1 MENKDINIAEI
12 LKDCPEGTKLY
23 SPLFGE
29 LKFGKL
35 DSSEH
40 YPILI
45 DTDNS
50 RAFTFDSNGR
60 FYSTYPTAECLLFP
74 SSEMRDWTKFFKRG
88 DVAIHS
94 FNGCGVLVEEWT
106 DDSYTSFKASVFQ
119 LKKGGFAKRD
129 KRVLSIDDF
138 VKASDEQRDKFISDM
153 EKFFGGKYNPD
164 TLQVEKS
171 TCPFMPFDKVLV
183 RDTDEQT
190 WCANYFSHYK
200 NDPDYFLCLYKRHLS
215 LLHPLQRAYRPPPR
229 HNRPIHGRRQ
239 RMSCPFSLENVKFR
253 ETAHIAFEDE
263 YVTAYQST
271 DIVPKIYKSVN
282 TPRDKSGLASGKPK
296 TYYRTRYSS
305 WVTEKTFITQ
315 YPKIREK
322 F

>member
-1 MENKDINIAEI
+1 MENKINIAEI
-12 LKDCPEGTKLY
+12 LQDCPKGMKLY

-129 KRVLSIDDF
+129 KRALSIDDF

-171 TCPFMPFDKVLV
+171 TCSFMPFDKVLV
-183 RDTDEQT
+183 RDTDEQA

-200 NDPDYFLCLYKRHLS
+200 NDPDYFYVCTNGIYHYCIPYNE
-215 LLHPLQRAYRPPPR
+215 H
-229 HNRPIHGRRQ
+229 
-239 RMSCPFSLENVKFR
+239 
-253 ETAHIAFEDE
+253 TAHLLG
-263 YVTAYQST
+263 TT
-271 DIVPKIYKSVN
+271 DSY
-282 TPRDKSGLASGKPK
+282 
-296 TYYRTRYSS
+296 
-305 WVTEKTFITQ
+305 TEGGS
-315 YPKIREK
+315 E
-322 F
+322 

>member
-1 MENKDINIAEI
+1 MENKINIAEI
-12 LKDCPEGTKLY
+12 LKDCPKGTKLY

-29 LKFGKL
+29 VTLEEVNTECTALITIKYNANICSKFFKTGL
-35 DSSEH
+35 YYNYE
-40 YPILI
+40 
-45 DTDNS
+45 
-50 RAFTFDSNGR
+50 G
-60 FYSTYPTAECLLFP
+60 AECLLFP
-74 SSEMRDWTKFFKRG
+74 SSEMRDWSKFFKRG

-171 TCPFMPFDKVLV
+171 TCSFKPFDKVLV

-200 NDPDYFLCLYKRHLS
+200 NDPNYFYVCINGIYHYCIPYNE
-215 LLHPLQRAYRPPPR
+215 H
-229 HNRPIHGRRQ
+229 
-239 RMSCPFSLENVKFR
+239 
-253 ETAHIAFEDE
+253 TAHLLG
-263 YVTAYQST
+263 TT
-271 DIVPKIYKSVN
+271 DPY
-282 TPRDKSGLASGKPK
+282 
-296 TYYRTRYSS
+296 
-305 WVTEKTFITQ
+305 TEGGS
-315 YPKIREK
+315 E
-322 F
+322 

>member
-1 MENKDINIAEI
+1 MENKINIAEI
-12 LKDCPEGTKLY
+12 LQDCPKGMKLY

-29 LKFGKL
+29 LKFDKL

-129 KRVLSIDDF
+129 KRALSIDDF
-138 VKASDEQRDKFISDM
+138 VKASDEQRDNFISDM
-153 EKFFGGKYNPD
+153 EKFFGGAYNPD
-164 TLQVEKS
+164 TLQVEPVKPK
-171 TCPFMPFDKVLV
+171 CQFKPFELVLIRDEDKHIWRVGL
-183 RDTDEQT
+183 
-190 WCANYFSHYK
+190 FSHYK
-200 NDPDYFLCLYKRHLS
+200 EDL
-215 LLHPLQRAYRPPPR
+215 
-229 HNRPIHGRRQ
+229 
-239 RMSCPFSLENVKFR
+239 SCPYICVGCSTYKQCIPYNEH
-253 ETAHIAFEDE
+253 TAHLLG
-263 YVTAYQST
+263 TT
-271 DIVPKIYKSVN
+271 DSYKEGGS
-282 TPRDKSGLASGKPK
+282 
-296 TYYRTRYSS
+296 
-305 WVTEKTFITQ
+305 E
-315 YPKIREK
+315 
-322 F
+322 